1 MSEHRQSCRVI
12 WSNQVLASVA
22 LPDQAAA
29 PRVSCDALIDSA
41 PVLSALPWP
50 ECDTH
55 AVHIAWDRL
64 AAHASEPN
72 PFYERWYLLPSL
84 HALDPDGSVQL
95 LRLEVNGA
103 LAGLLPIKREARYYR
118 RPIPHWRGWA
128 HDNCFLGAP
137 LVEAGKETAFWR
149 AVLGWA
155 DQQGGPGLFLHLAH
169 LPLDG
174 PLHTA
179 LTSVLAE
186 QQRLGALVHRED
198 RAMLR
203 SELSPEAYLDHS
215 LSGKKRK
222 ELRRQ
227 FARLSELGPV
237 RFTRQEGPTGIGG
250 WIDEFLALEHSGWK
264 GSVGSALSSHF
275 ATEALFR
282 DAIAGA
288 AQAGKLER
296 ITLWLDEA
304 PIAMLINFLTP
315 PGAFSYKT
323 AFDER
328 YARFSPGVLLQRE
341 NLELLHRTEITWCD
355 SCAAAD
361 HPMIDHLWRERRA
374 IGRVSL
380 AIGSPL
386 RRKAFGLLARAELGR
401 NPTGLCA

>member
-1 MSEHRQSCRVI
+1 M
-12 WSNQVLASVA
+12 ASAA
-22 LPDQAAA
+22 LPNQAALTHHVVTEA
-29 PRVSCDALIDSA
+29 AIGTT
-41 PVLSALPWP
+41 VLSDMSWLAI
-50 ECDTH
+50 DTAAGH
-55 AVHIAWDRL
+55 AAWDRL
-64 AAHASEPN
+64 ATRASEPN

-84 HALDPDGSVQL
+84 QALDPQGTVRL
-95 LRLEVNGA
+95 LRFEVGGV
-103 LAGLLPIKREARYYR
+103 LAGLLPIKFERRYYG

-137 LVEAGKETAFWR
+137 LVAAGQETAFWR
-149 AVLGWA
+149 ALLSWA
-155 DQQGGPGLFLHLAH
+155 DQQGGAGLFLHLAH
-169 LPLDG
+169 LPLEG
-174 PLHTA
+174 PLHAA
-179 LTSVLAE
+179 LTTVLSE
-186 QQRLGALVHRED
+186 QRRLGALVHRED

-203 SELSPEAYLDHS
+203 SDLAPDAYLEQS

-227 FARLSELGPV
+227 FARLSELGQV
-237 RFTRQEGPTGIGG
+237 RFTRQEGSTGIGR

-275 ATEALFR
+275 VTETLFR

-296 ITLWLDEA
+296 ITLWLDDA
-304 PIAMLINFLTP
+304 PIAMLINFLTT
-315 PGAFSYKT
+315 PGAFSFKT

-341 NLELLHRTEITWCD
+341 NLDLLNRPEIAWCD

-380 AIGSPL
+380 AIGGSL
-386 RRKAFGLLARAELGR
+386 RRKGFGLLARAELGR
-401 NPTGLCA
+401 NPTGIAA

>member
-1 MSEHRQSCRVI
+1 M
-12 WSNQVLASVA
+12 ASAA

-29 PRVSCDALIDSA
+29 PRVSYDAPVDSA

-50 ECDTH
+50 GCDTH
-55 AVHIAWDRL
+55 SVHAAWDAL
-64 AAHASEPN
+64 AARASEPN

-84 HALDPDGSVQL
+84 QTLDPHGAVRL
-95 LRLEVNGA
+95 LRFEVGGV
-103 LAGLLPIKREARYYR
+103 LSGLLPIKFENRYYG
-118 RPIPHWRGWA
+118 RPIPHWRGWV

-137 LVEAGKETAFWR
+137 LVAAGQEAAFWR
-149 AVLGWA
+149 ALLSWA
-155 DQQGGPGLFLHLAH
+155 DQQGGAGLFLHLAH
-169 LPLDG
+169 LPLEG
-174 PLHTA
+174 PLHAA
-179 LTSVLAE
+179 LTTVLSK

-203 SELSPEAYLDHS
+203 SDLAPDAYLEQS

-227 FARLSELGPV
+227 FARLSELGQV
-237 RFTRQEGPTGIGG
+237 RFTRQEDSAGIGR

-275 ATEALFR
+275 VTETLFR

-296 ITLWLDEA
+296 ITLWLDDA

-341 NLELLHRTEITWCD
+341 NLDLLHRAEIAWCD

-380 AIGSPL
+380 AIGGPL
-386 RRKAFGLLARAELGR
+386 RRKAFALLARAELGR
-401 NPTGLCA
+401 NPTGIAA

>member
-1 MSEHRQSCRVI
+1 MAPLALQDSNRHYAGECRAPIMGIRAVN
-12 WSNQVLASVA
+12 WQVLDQ
-22 LPDQAAA
+22 PDECKAW
-29 PRVSCDALIDSA
+29 DALTA
-41 PVLSALPWP
+41 
-50 ECDTH
+50 
-55 AVHIAWDRL
+55 R
-64 AAHASEPN
+64 ASEPN
-72 PFYERWYLLPSL
+72 PFFERWYLLPSL
-84 HALDPDGSVQL
+84 HALDPDGAVKL
-95 LRLEVNGA
+95 LRFEVDGT
-103 LAGLLPIKREARYYR
+103 LAGLLPIKRESRYFR

-137 LVEAGKETAFWR
+137 LVATGQETAFWR
-149 AVLGWA
+149 ALLDWA
-155 DQQGGPGLFLHLAH
+155 DRQGGSGLFLHLAH

-179 LTSVLAE
+179 LTDVLAE

-203 SELSPEAYLDHS
+203 SELSPEAYLEHS

-227 FARLSELGPV
+227 FARLSELGQV
-237 RFTRQEGPTGIGG
+237 RFTRQEGPSGIGR

-275 ATEALFR
+275 TTEALFR

-288 AQAGKLER
+288 AQVGKLER
-296 ITLWLDEA
+296 ITLWLDDA
-304 PIAMLINFLTP
+304 PIAMLINFLNP

-341 NLELLHRTEITWCD
+341 NLDLLTRPGIDWCD

-380 AIGSPL
+380 AIGGPL

-401 NPTGLCA
+401 TPTGIAA